1 MKRFLIILMTV
12 LFAVPLFSQEI
23 EIPRSYERQIK
34 RQSKKVERFEEKHDV
49 VLDPE
54 ATIPLLQTFD
64 NNPSALENWGIK
76 YLEFDQY
83 REKIKAKKDK
93 RKVLI
98 VIFDTAG
105 ELKHP
110 SLLKAALKG
119 YSYTGEPLADEH
131 CHATHVAG
139 IMASDFTNIGLLQ
152 VLINEGYV
160 KLLPAKIL
168 HNQGWGDKPEIIA
181 GVKDILNKVQVY
193 LDNGWLVIFNNSWG
207 GSQLIEELVPLYA
220 EAEKKGIIVCAASG
234 NNGSS
239 QVSNP
244 ASIKNVIAVGAL
256 QQNEKGEVSRAPY
269 SQYGEAL
276 EFVAPG
282 SNIYSTYKN
291 GSFAFLSGT
300 SMGTPEEVAC
310 LAITG
315 SYHSQNT
322 PLEIVSHVR
331 KNARDLPPV
340 DKDIFTGYGS
350 TPIGNLLD
358 NIPEKI
364 GDEPDDPEDPGQDS
378 MVIKKERI
386 ITLPI
391 NDLQMV
397 WGIGSFKDQR
407 PIRVDLVL
415 NITSDRLAEITLDK
429 TLEIANSFFGHTGLS
444 FSDKKADV
452 YDAAEWTARFFHRHA
467 NEIQDI
473 YALGIKQITV
483 TDKTGR
489 TFIRYGED
497 LKISENVRF
506 EDIPILTQLK

>member
-207 GSQLIEELVPLYA
+207 
-220 EAEKKGIIVCAASG
+220 
-234 NNGSS
+234 
-239 QVSNP
+239 
-244 ASIKNVIAVGAL
+244 
-256 QQNEKGEVSRAPY
+256 
-269 SQYGEAL
+269 
-276 EFVAPG
+276 
-282 SNIYSTYKN
+282 
-291 GSFAFLSGT
+291 
-300 SMGTPEEVAC
+300 
-310 LAITG
+310 
-315 SYHSQNT
+315 
-322 PLEIVSHVR
+322 
-331 KNARDLPPV
+331 
-340 DKDIFTGYGS
+340 
-350 TPIGNLLD
+350 
-358 NIPEKI
+358 
-364 GDEPDDPEDPGQDS
+364 
-378 MVIKKERI
+378 
-386 ITLPI
+386 
-391 NDLQMV
+391 
-397 WGIGSFKDQR
+397 
-407 PIRVDLVL
+407 
-415 NITSDRLAEITLDK
+415 
-429 TLEIANSFFGHTGLS
+429 
-444 FSDKKADV
+444 
-452 YDAAEWTARFFHRHA
+452 
-467 NEIQDI
+467 
-473 YALGIKQITV
+473 
-483 TDKTGR
+483 
-489 TFIRYGED
+489 
-497 LKISENVRF
+497 
-506 EDIPILTQLK
+506 